1 MTNKRKHQLERI
13 VRVNFRCFNYIIYP
27 KGFGIELLEQ
37 ITKLMF
43 DRVKLFNYTG
53 KITLREARFMR
64 WCISA
69 YYGYYSIQIHKYFD

>member
-13 VRVNFRCFNYIIYP
+13 VRVNFRHFNHIIYP

-37 ITKLMF
+37 ITTLMF

-53 KITLREARFMR
+53 KNNIKRSTIYALV
-64 WCISA
+64 
-69 YYGYYSIQIHKYFD
+69 Y